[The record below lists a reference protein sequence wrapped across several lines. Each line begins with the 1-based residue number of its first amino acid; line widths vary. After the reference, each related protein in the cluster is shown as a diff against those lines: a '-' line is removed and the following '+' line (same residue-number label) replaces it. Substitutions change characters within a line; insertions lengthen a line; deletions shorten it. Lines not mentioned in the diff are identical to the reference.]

1 MEKEDNTNEYKEVRD
16 FIKVYNK
23 HDLTGL
29 AAVNGI
35 LEYASYI
42 DKISYAQNKQLLYE
56 FVNRMFLPEEYED

>member
-1 MEKEDNTNEYKEVRD
+1 MKKEDNVNEYKEIRD

-23 HDLTGL
+23 HELTGL

-42 DKISYAQNKQLLYE
+42 DRISYDQNKQLLYE
-56 FVNRMFLPEEYED
+56 FVNKMFLPEEYED